1 MAHERLSELRQEL
14 QDNEAS
20 CEGLRR
26 EALEARRALDDEA
39 QEKDVL
45 QHSNTKLRATIHRA
59 EQEKAR
65 YGQGMTGTLYSS
77 HGKSLQPCYSA
88 RP

>member
-1 MAHERLSELRQEL
+1 MAHERLAKLHQEL
-14 QDNEAS
+14 QDSEES
-20 CEGLRR
+20 REGLRR

-45 QHSNTKLRATIHRA
+45 HHSNTRLRATIQRA

-65 YGQGMTGTLYSS
+65 YD
-77 HGKSLQPCYSA
+77 
-88 RP
+88 RV

>member
-1 MAHERLSELRQEL
+1 MAHEKLAGLRQEL
-14 QDNEAS
+14 QDSEQS
-20 CEGLRR
+20 QEGLRR

-45 QHSNTKLRATIHRA
+45 QCSNTKLRATIHRA

-65 YGQGMTGTLYSS
+65 YGRYPAG
-77 HGKSLQPCYSA
+77 
-88 RP
+88 

>member
-1 MAHERLSELRQEL
+1 MAHERLAELRREL
-14 QDNEAS
+14 QEKEES
-20 CEGLRR
+20 QEGLRR

-45 QHSNTKLRATIHRA
+45 QDSNTKLRATIHRA

-65 YGQGMTGTLYSS
+65 
-77 HGKSLQPCYSA
+77 
-88 RP
+88 